1 MTSFPESDIIN
12 AKISK
17 YGVLKEKK
25 TYAIPCYIYMA
36 IPRKCY
42 TYIVYNIIHYTLFEY
57 AKATKLF
64 LQT

>member
-25 TYAIPCYIYMA
+25 PMQYHVTFICLFLGSA
-36 IPRKCY
+36 
-42 TYIVYNIIHYTLFEY
+42 THIVYNIIHYTLFEY